1 MKNLIFILCL
11 APSVALSE
19 TEKELAY
26 LELLNYR
33 LNMMAVSNEMADSLL
48 TIAAELKAIRCKLPP
63 VDQDCQNSQDNP
75 ASEAR

>member
-1 MKNLIFILCL
+1 MKKLIFILCL

-63 VDQDCQNSQDNP
+63 VDQDCQNVQDNP
-75 ASEAR
+75 ASEAK